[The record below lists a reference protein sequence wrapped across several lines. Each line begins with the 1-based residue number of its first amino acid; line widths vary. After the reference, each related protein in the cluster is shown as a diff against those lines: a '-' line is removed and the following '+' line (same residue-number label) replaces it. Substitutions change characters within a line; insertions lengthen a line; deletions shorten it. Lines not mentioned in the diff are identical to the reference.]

1 MDMQTIDA
9 REVAARLPYDQLIDA
24 LAEAFRDGAIVPDR
38 THHTVETESGHDG
51 TLLLMPAWRP
61 GRNIGVKIATV
72 FPDNT
77 GKNLATVQASY
88 FLLDAITGQP
98 RALLDGAELTL
109 RRTACASALAAR
121 YLAREDSRVLL
132 MVGAGKLAPHL
143 IAAHSTERPL
153 ERILIWARREEAAHE
168 LATAV
173 QAGHREVHVVTNFE
187 AAVRQADIVSCATL
201 ATEPL
206 ICGDWLCAGQH
217 LDLVGAYTPKMR
229 EADSEALKRA
239 RVFVDTY
246 AGALAESGEV
256 IQAIEKGFLSHSD
269 IVADLAELVQ
279 GKAAGREAK
288 DDITLFKS
296 VGTALED
303 LAAAELVLRNS

>member
-1 MDMQTIDA
+1 MQTIDA
-9 REVAARLPYDQLIDA
+9 RQVAAGLPYDQLIGA
-24 LAEAFRDGAIVPDR
+24 LADAFRDGAVTPHR
-38 THHTVETESGHDG
+38 TRHTIETEGGQDG

-61 GRNIGVKIATV
+61 GRHVGVKIATV
-72 FPDNT
+72 FPDNA
-77 GKNLATVQASY
+77 GKNQATVQASY
-88 FLLDAITGQP
+88 FLLDAVTGSP

-121 YLAREDSRVLL
+121 YLARKDSRVLL
-132 MVGAGKLAPHL
+132 MVGAGNLAPHL

-168 LATAV
+168 LASTV
-173 QAGHREVHVVTNFE
+173 QAGHQEVHVVTNLE
-187 AAVRQADIVSCATL
+187 AAVHQADIVSCATL
-201 ATEPL
+201 ASEPL
-206 ICGDWLCAGQH
+206 IRGEWLSAGQH
-217 LDLVGAYTPKMR
+217 LDLVGAYTPNMR
-229 EADSEALKRA
+229 EADGEALRRA

-256 IQAIEKGFLSHSD
+256 IQAIEKGFLSRSD

-279 GKAAGREAK
+279 GSAAGRETE

-303 LAAAELVLRNS
+303 LAAAELVLRNR